1 MRVHNSKKTRPAG
14 GTAEQARQG
23 NHWESGTPCNKY
35 NPRSGGR
42 QFEIADLLGHGP
54 ENGLR
59 LSDLVRLMD
68 WTERDVRREIQFE
81 RLQGVPILSDCKS
94 GYFLPKVEAD
104 RVACVRSLR
113 NRAREIMNVANAIAA
128 AEVGS

>member
-1 MRVHNSKKTRPAG
+1 MHNSKKTRPAG
-14 GTAEQARQG
+14 SAAEQVKQG
-23 NHWESGTPCNKY
+23 NHWKSGTPCDKY
-35 NPRSGGR
+35 NPHSGCR

-59 LSDLVRLMD
+59 LSELVSLTG
-68 WTERDVRREIQFE
+68 WAGRDVRRAIQAE
-81 RLQGVPILSDCKS
+81 RLRGIPILSNCKE